1 MEDVVYPGRD
11 DDMDDVKEEDE
22 DGEIDD
28 EIGSDHTSE
37 TSQDD
42 DDDGHA
48 NHANGSINVVSKTSR
63 LHPWDADSPEEEEEE
78 YSVKGDDIEYEMDQD
93 EALWEVSMQ
102 QNPELICV

>member
-1 MEDVVYPGRD
+1 MGI
-11 DDMDDVKEEDE
+11 
-22 DGEIDD
+22 GEIDD

-93 EALWEVSMQ
+93 EALWEDD
-102 QNPELICV
+102 PEAVDDPLGEVVDVIE